1 MPSTRIRGSRRWSG
15 IGALGAWVV
24 LLVAVMAGARGLVA
38 TEVLAPPPLGGPG
51 QVAAWASEQDPLEAA
66 FALLTV
72 VVAAGAA
79 ALLVLTVLGLVA
91 RVVRAGRL
99 VTVLDVFTVPVVRRL
114 LQGALGIGLAGAAAA
129 GPAAA
134 GVAVVTPAGAT
145 SASVP
150 VDRPHLAR
158 EAAGP
163 GAVSTSTSVPLD
175 RPDLAPEIDG
185 PAPPTMELVEA
196 PVTPVPAGE
205 VTLAPGDHLWATA
218 TTALATAWG
227 RTPSDAE
234 VAPYWDR
241 LVAANRDRLPD
252 PANPDLVL
260 PGLRVVVPPVPP
272 SP

>member
-1 MPSTRIRGSRRWSG
+1 
-15 IGALGAWVV
+15 
-24 LLVAVMAGARGLVA
+24 VAVLAGARRLAA
-38 TEVLAPPPLGGPG
+38 TDALAPPPIGGPR
-51 QVAAWASEQDPLEAA
+51 QLAAWASERDPVEAT

-99 VTVLDVFTVPVVRRL
+99 VTVLDVLTLPVVRRL

-134 GVAVVTPAGAT
+134 GAAVVAPAGAT

-150 VDRPHLAR
+150 VDGPDLAR
-158 EAAGP
+158 EADGP
-163 GAVSTSTSVPLD
+163 GAGPTSVPAPVD
-175 RPDLAPEIDG
+175 RPGPARGVDD
-185 PAPPTMELVEA
+185 PAPPTMELVEVPA
-196 PVTPVPAGE
+196 MPAPAGE

-218 TTALATAWG
+218 ATALASAWG
-227 RTPSDAE
+227 RAPSDAE

-260 PGLRVVVPPVPP
+260 PGLRVVVPPAPP